1 MERSDDKIRRYS
13 LIFLRIDRITASLVR
28 RAFSVFPRV
37 SERLLRSFPSFVKK
51 KKKKGKERG
60 RGEEEREKD
69 GWEGRVEVGKT
80 RNAGLKEEKC
90 TDDSLRGFYIP
101 REPRIFLDTGS

>member
-13 LIFLRIDRITASLVR
+13 LIFLRIDRVAASLVS

-60 RGEEEREKD
+60 RGEGERE
-69 GWEGRVEVGKT
+69 GWMGGTCGSGKNTECGIKGRKMY
-80 RNAGLKEEKC
+80 
-90 TDDSLRGFYIP
+90 DSLRGFYIP